1 MAQSETEHGKAC
13 AALPEKPIWKTA
25 ALGCPGASLPIFW
38 HLHLNP
44 PPPCSSTDS
53 SWQVSLIYTQC
64 GRQENFGPREH
75 IFQTFCNSA
84 LGIPSSWQLLSLSLA
99 IRSNLTAKRFGGELW
114 SACYFFFFF
123 LFPISLA
130 PQNLKKAERFSA
142 FSGDQ
147 GQSKHPVMASSAE
160 SPSRQN
166 HGCYLTLLQRDQA
179 LSLQDGGNVVRST
192 AQTSPPHC
200 R

>member
-123 LFPISLA
+123 PLSHFSCSPESQESREIFCLFRWPGPIQTPGNGFLSWISIPAEPRLLPDIAPEGSSSLLA
-130 PQNLKKAERFSA
+130 
-142 FSGDQ
+142 GWW
-147 GQSKHPVMASSAE
+147 
-160 SPSRQN
+160 
-166 HGCYLTLLQRDQA
+166 
-179 LSLQDGGNVVRST
+179 
-192 AQTSPPHC
+192 
-200 R
+200 